1 MRSGVL
7 MMDKPRGMTSHD
19 VVAAVRRCLGM
30 RAVGHTGTLDPEA
43 SGLLLLCLGRGT
55 KFARFFEA
63 LEKTYWAV
71 MRLGVCTDTQ
81 DATGSVTRQCDVAT
95 VEKAQVETIL
105 AQFRGVIQQV
115 PPMYSA
121 VKHRGQR
128 LYHLARQGQIVP
140 RDPREVFIRRLELLH
155 VEGPWVTLSVT
166 CSKGTYIRTLCEDI
180 GLALGYGAHLQ
191 HLQRCRIG
199 PFILRHAC
207 TLEGLHQQAADGAL
221 EALLPLSEAL
231 DFLPPL
237 PVTMRQY
244 WELRTGQGRMLPT
257 QLVDTAPQSLVASS
271 YRLCT
276 PSNTTVAVMHRQP
289 TTSKRWKVYQLET
302 EG

>member
-7 MMDKPRGMTSHD
+7 MMDKPHGMTSHD

-95 VEKAQVETIL
+95 VEKAQVETVL
-105 AQFRGVIQQV
+105 AQFRGAIQQV

-199 PFILRHAC
+199 PFSLRHAC
-207 TLEGLHQQAADGAL
+207 ALERLQQQAADGVL

-237 PVTMRQY
+237 PVTTRQY
-244 WELRTGQGRMLPT
+244 RELRTGQGRMLPA
-257 QLVDTAPQSLVASS
+257 QLADTAPQSPVASS

-289 TTSKRWKVYQLET
+289 STPERWKVYQLET